1 MTSAEIETAA
11 RHLWTHWQEE
21 TRTGSLPD
29 ACRPATRAEAY
40 NIGEAIA
47 GLAGQ
52 KVIGWKIAATS
63 VAGQKHINVDG
74 PLAGRLLQ
82 NRVLAAGATIPLGDN
97 IMRVAE
103 AEFAFSFGEDL
114 PPELAPYDRSEVM
127 AAVTGLHL
135 SLEIPD
141 SRYRDFTVVGA
152 DQLIADTAC
161 AGWLVTAPS
170 AYAEWRSLDLVRHR
184 VDAHVNGSLAASG
197 SGEAVLGDP
206 VIALTWLVNEMAK
219 YAGGIRAGDLVTT
232 GTCLKPVTIAP
243 RDEVRLD
250 YGVLGSLSARIG

>member
-11 RHLWTHWQEE
+11 RRLWTHWQEG

-29 ACRPATRAEAY
+29 ACRPAARAEAY
-40 NIGEAIA
+40 KIGEAIA
-47 GLAGQ
+47 GLSRQ

-63 VAGQKHINVDG
+63 IAGQKHINVDG
-74 PLAGRLLQ
+74 PLAGRLLED
-82 NRVLAAGATIPLGDN
+82 RVLAAGATIRLGHN

-103 AEFAFSFGEDL
+103 AEFAFRFGQDL
-114 PPELAPYDRSEVM
+114 PPEFAPYGRSEVM
-127 AAVTGLHL
+127 TAVAELCL

-152 DQLIADTAC
+152 AQLIADTAC
-161 AGWLVTAPS
+161 AGWLVTQPS
-170 AYAEWRSLDLVRHR
+170 AYAEWRSLDIVRHR
-184 VDAHVNGSLAASG
+184 VDAHVNGSLVASG
-197 SGEAVLGDP
+197 RGEAVLGDP
-206 VIALTWLVNEMAK
+206 VIALTWLVNEVAK

-243 RDEVRLD
+243 GDEVRLD
-250 YGVLGSLSARIG
+250 YGVLGTLSARID